1 VCVRYNYDL
10 NRVEVW
16 SRLLKAW
23 IVADVEELDRIE
35 VYPGDPG
42 LILTAERQLTAARFG
57 LVPPWAKDASFG
69 KQTYNARSE
78 TVREKPSFKQAFN
91 LRRCLIPLSSFFEQ
105 ADGRWHKISSADS
118 PVIAAA
124 GLFEPPNGV
133 CEVTTYTMITTEPND
148 LIRSVQDRMPVLL
161 DPADYDTWLDRSTSV
176 SDLLALMTPCASER
190 LRIEDA
196 GSTRRKPAIQESLF

>member
-23 IVADVEELDRIE
+23 IVADAEEMDRVEVFL
-35 VYPGDPG
+35 GQSG
-42 LILTAERQLTAARFG
+42 LILDGERKLMEAQWG

-78 TVREKPSFKQAFN
+78 TVQERPSFKDPFR

-105 ADGRWHKISSADS
+105 DDGRWHQISPVDS

-124 GLFEPPNGV
+124 GLFERPNDV
-133 CEVTTYTMITTEPND
+133 SPVTTYTMLTTEPNE
-148 LIRSVQDRMPVLL
+148 LVKRVQDRMPVLL
-161 DPADYDTWLDRSTSV
+161 DPADYDAWLDPKANER
-176 SDLLALMTPCASER
+176 DLLALLAPYPSER
-190 LRIEDA
+190 LKIDDA
-196 GSTRRKPAIQESLF
+196 GPNRRKPVIQDSLF